1 MRIRH
6 VLLFLALTLT
16 VIPRMSIAVSMPPS
30 PSPFSRQLESNTS
43 DGDMRQSAFDPRGFD
58 SGFWRS
64 ESLAPPVQQEQTDND
79 NPVATSAGTGSATPQ
94 AETVRHSL
102 DKTLNFS
109 RYSDNLAMRA
119 IEMPEILGKSELQA
133 TEEPDEEKGTTLS
146 DWEYAAVTAAG
157 RATRGSTASGPSAT
171 SAIVGFVGI
180 IIVIGAYVSSGN
192 RQQ

>member
-1 MRIRH
+1 M
-6 VLLFLALTLT
+6 
-16 VIPRMSIAVSMPPS
+16 PIAVAMPPS
-30 PSPFSRQLESNTS
+30 TSPFSRQLESNTS
-43 DGDMRQSAFDPRGFD
+43 EANVRQSTFDPRGID

-64 ESLAPPVQQEQTDND
+64 EYLARPVQQEQTDSD
-79 NPVATSAGTGSATPQ
+79 NPLATSAGTRSATPQ
-94 AETVRHSL
+94 AETVRHSP

-119 IEMPEILGKSELQA
+119 IEMPEIRGKSELQA

-157 RATRGSTASGPSAT
+157 SATRGSTASGPSAT